1 MSWLAFAPTFL
12 TALGI
17 LVLPGIVLGWFLG
30 SSDIRWGSWGKAAG
44 GEEHADSSMSVKSGL
59 LHGSAGG
66 RCVGRGN
73 A

>member
-1 MSWLAFAPTFL
+1 MSWTSRLKLAL
-12 TALGI
+12 RILG
-17 LVLPGIVLGWFLG
+17 
-30 SSDIRWGSWGKAAG
+30 G
-44 GEEHADSSMSVKSGL
+44 GEGVKSAGDQEHADSSMSVKSGL